1 MAGMPIPIRLEQDHA
16 VDSVLGEW
24 AQHLEHALR
33 AHFPALGVS
42 RSEHEHE
49 IVLLLSEGGMAR
61 GEVVL
66 RWERAAPHEINIF
79 PQPPHG
85 AAHNGAKGDTLALRV
100 AAACLI
106 AATALWLGAA
116 IGFWNDFLAIPD
128 LRGKVVV
135 LVIAFSAWILSSLV
149 LAAIAYYVVHRSHR
163 AIDAPRT
170 ERGRQ
175 WLDTELWPWLQDELD
190 HLQQRARKDEA
201 LARRLAL

>member
-1 MAGMPIPIRLEQDHA
+1 MGR
-16 VDSVLGEW
+16 
-24 AQHLEHALR
+24 R
-33 AHFPALGVS
+33 AT
-42 RSEHEHE
+42 RSP
-49 IVLLLSEGGMAR
+49 SASPCG
-61 GEVVL
+61 
-66 RWERAAPHEINIF
+66 
-79 PQPPHG
+79 
-85 AAHNGAKGDTLALRV
+85 
-100 AAACLI
+100 
-106 AATALWLGAA
+106 
-116 IGFWNDFLAIPD
+116 
-128 LRGKVVV
+128 VV